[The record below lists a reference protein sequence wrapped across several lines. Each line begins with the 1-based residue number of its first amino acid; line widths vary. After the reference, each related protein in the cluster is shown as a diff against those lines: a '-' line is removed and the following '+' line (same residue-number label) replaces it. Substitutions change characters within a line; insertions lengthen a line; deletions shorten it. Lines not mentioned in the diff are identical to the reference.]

1 LFSSEKIIQSHA
13 YVYNNVHGIY
23 IVLIN
28 ACLGIV
34 PVRKE
39 IIGILICTMGIVTM
53 ILDPKAER
61 VDDEYVTETKGKL
74 FYTVLDLSLAL
85 FGALYFMINSKN
97 VGIIP
102 VCTLVVVYNI
112 ISFWMNAL
120 IGKYIV
126 DNRVEIFSRNAE
138 FGCFGFLTK
147 DYWFIA
153 FVPYGLLAS
162 ICGNA
167 GYIFAMLFFSPEVVA
182 NTLLLEPFVA
192 QILGYFYGIDYFP
205 GMCTIIGTFIAAL
218 GIFFLQQG
226 N

>member
-1 LFSSEKIIQSHA
+1 M
-13 YVYNNVHGIY
+13 
-23 IVLIN
+23 LIN
-28 ACLGIV
+28 ACLGII
-34 PVRKE
+34 PVRNE
-39 IIGILICTMGIVTM
+39 VIGILICIVGIVSM
-53 ILDPKAER
+53 IMDPCAER
-61 VDDEYVTETKGKL
+61 VDDAVVTDTKGKL

-85 FGALYFMINSKN
+85 FGALYFMINAKN

-102 VCTLVVVYNI
+102 VCTLVLVYNI

-120 IGKYIV
+120 IGKYIF
-126 DNRVEIFSRNAE
+126 DHRVVIFSRDVT

-147 DYWFIA
+147 ECWFIA

-182 NTLLLEPFVA
+182 NTLLLEPFIA
-192 QILGYFYGIDYFP
+192 QVLGYFYGIDYFP
-205 GMCTIIGTFIAAL
+205 GALTIIGTCLAVL

-226 N
+226 NN